1 MKAIITDLDRTLLRT
16 DKTLSDRTLQALKS
30 CRAQGYLIM
39 AASARPIRNISRYHE
54 RIHFDA
60 IAATCG
66 AVIALPDGE
75 KTIGIPRKSCEAIL
89 KNLLRYPD
97 VFLSVETS
105 GGLYS
110 NRDIPLWQPVVYH
123 DFPAL
128 PEGVNVYKILAS
140 CEDRQLYQDIEC
152 LLTPDVYHTVAGENL
167 IQIMSVNASK
177 WNACRQMLAAFG
189 LTPADAVYF
198 GDDNDDLEPIRR
210 CGLGV
215 AVANAIPAVLAAA
228 DRIAPDNDSDG
239 VARFIEENILE
250 RNGTDENH

>member
-16 DKTLSDRTLQALKS
+16 DKTLSDCTLQALKA

-39 AASARPIRNISRYHE
+39 AASARPLRDIRRFHDL
-54 RIHFDA
+54 IHFDA
-60 IAATCG
+60 VAASCG
-66 AVIALPDGE
+66 AVIALPDG
-75 KTIGIPRKSCEAIL
+75 KKNFSIPRESCEEIL

-97 VFLSVETS
+97 VFLSIETS

-110 NRDIPLWQPVVYH
+110 NRDIPLWQPTVYH

-128 PEGVNVYKILAS
+128 PEGVHVYKILAS
-140 CEDRQLYQDIEC
+140 CEGRQLYADIAR
-152 LLTPDVYHTVAGENL
+152 LLTPNAYHTLAGNDL
-167 IQIMSVNASK
+167 IQIMSTAASK
-177 WNACRQMLAAFG
+177 WRACQTMLAAFR

-228 DRIAPDNDSDG
+228 DRIAPGNDSDG
-239 VARFIEENILE
+239 VARFITENLLE
-250 RNGTDENH
+250 RNRTDENH